1 MTGAKRMNKQK
12 KITIWIMITI
22 IMIQI
27 IAATNITYAEVP
39 QGLENLQIE
48 NNTIRNGGTCHLQFT
63 WNGEPVQT
71 IDFHFIREDCLSEI
85 TITVDQSSIGQEGAV
100 NFTYE
105 VSPYILYGIS

>member
-1 MTGAKRMNKQK
+1 MNKQK
-12 KITIWIMITI
+12 KIFIWIMIAI
-22 IMIQI
+22 VILQM
-27 IAATNITYAEVP
+27 IAATNITYA
-39 QGLENLQIE
+39 QTTTMLEDLTIE
-48 NNTIRNGGTCHLQFT
+48 DNNIVNGGTCHLQFT
-63 WNGEPVQT
+63 WTGDRVQT

>member
-1 MTGAKRMNKQK
+1 MNKQK
-12 KITIWIMITI
+12 KNIIWIMIAI
-22 IMIQI
+22 IMIQM
-27 IAATNITYAEVP
+27 IAATNIIYADAP
-39 QGLENLQIE
+39 QEPEDLEIRD
-48 NNTIRNGGTCHLQFT
+48 NNIVNGGTCQLQFKWT
-63 WNGEPVQT
+63 GDPVET

>member
-1 MTGAKRMNKQK
+1 
-12 KITIWIMITI
+12 
-22 IMIQI
+22 MIQM
-27 IAATNITYAEVP
+27 IAATNKIYGEVP
-39 QGLENLQIE
+39 QEPEDLQIE
-48 NNTIRNGGTCHLQFT
+48 DNNIVNGGTCHLQFT
-63 WNGEPVQT
+63 WTGDRVQT